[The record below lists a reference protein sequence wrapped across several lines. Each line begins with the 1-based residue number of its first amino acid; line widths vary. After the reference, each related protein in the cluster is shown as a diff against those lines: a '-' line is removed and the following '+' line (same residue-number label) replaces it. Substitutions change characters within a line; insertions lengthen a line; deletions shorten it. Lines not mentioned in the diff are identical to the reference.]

1 MTLAHPE
8 TLSQRADERT
18 KLVQLSKCVPIG
30 PFSEPPIQFGVA
42 GGGAYHN
49 SQPTCYL
56 PLIFYSCYSLTAGYK
71 SHAIIVISHIKNTCL
86 ILCTWI
92 NDCFLQKKDARKPK
106 WICLSLLIMCTGMC
120 TCNTP
125 KHAWWNVILHLS
137 ARCVATDPAIHH
149 THKGYIF
156 WLSDVSH
163 SGVSNHDKSRLSTMS
178 CWFVF
183 SFVLG
188 LRLLLLQWQW
198 RVGKLRLGTSDA

>member
-1 MTLAHPE
+1 M
-8 TLSQRADERT
+8 
-18 KLVQLSKCVPIG
+18 
-30 PFSEPPIQFGVA
+30 
-42 GGGAYHN
+42 
-49 SQPTCYL
+49 
-56 PLIFYSCYSLTAGYK
+56 
-71 SHAIIVISHIKNTCL
+71 IVFCK
-86 ILCTWI
+86 
-92 NDCFLQKKDARKPK
+92 KKDARKQK

-188 LRLLLLQWQW
+188 LRLLQWQW
-198 RVGKLRLGTSDA
+198 RVGKTKTGHIRCLSLFFLFVFMVTRQLSAFVFVFMHTLWASVCDHTAHHFYL